1 MSSSGKCEVGKGL
14 LYSNFS
20 RVNNNNKSGPQ
31 RSLLFQNKLAATLSK
46 QNSVIP
52 EDYVYNKNI
61 NKTKCRTA
69 YDDMDKYLTRF
80 RDTKKTDTRNITF
93 YSKHK
98 VYLFIVNYHHRN
110 YTSALFIRNV
120 IYTLFALYYPFD
132 FDLLLIGPTKNDK
145 MGVSGNGLPTRG
157 YYSYHSLTVA
167 FKMFPRKCGYTYSGY
182 FLAND
187 DSCLQP
193 ILLGRENHN
202 VALSESWFKWTN
214 YTHWMWN
221 WKLNSNGI
229 KFSQAFFDAVEEISE
244 SPSMKALC
252 KFNKTKLRKGWG
264 DFFYIPKSKISSFLK
279 LEKVMFEH
287 KVFLES
293 AVPFIMQC
301 LEAKVIVNCNHGK
314 MLQRENCVHLH
325 PVKYSRSEEKSI
337 CINRITNISLIER
350 PNTW

>member
-1 MSSSGKCEVGKGL
+1 MDINNVSYWDSSI
-14 LYSNFS
+14 N
-20 RVNNNNKSGPQ
+20 
-31 RSLLFQNKLAATLSK
+31 
-46 QNSVIP
+46 
-52 EDYVYNKNI
+52 EDYIFKKNI
-61 NKTKCRTA
+61 NISQCFNSFEN
-69 YDDMDKYLTRF
+69 MDKYLTRF
-80 RDTKKTDTRNITF
+80 RNNRLINSRNITY
-93 YSKHK
+93 YSSHN

-120 IYTLFALYYPFD
+120 VYSLFAIYYPYD

-202 VALSESWFKWTN
+202 IALSESWFNWTN